1 MIIDADL
8 FSRLVAAQFPHWRAL
23 PVTEVAVSG
32 WDNRTF
38 RLGDAM
44 LIRAPSAEGY
54 VAQVEKEQVWLPR
67 LAPHLPLAIPR
78 PIARG
83 EPGEGYPWCWSVYG
97 WIEGQAA
104 SAVSTVDSRR
114 LASDLAGFLGA
125 LQSVGTDG
133 GPPAGRQSF
142 YRGGPLSTYDGQ
154 NRQAIAALGDDCDV
168 SAITAI
174 WDEALA
180 SVWIGPPVWVHG
192 DVAPGNLL
200 LRDGRLCAVIDWG
213 IMSIG
218 DPACDLAI
226 AWSYF
231 DSAARQAFRASL
243 ETDDRTW
250 SRGRGW
256 ALWKALILAS
266 GIAKGLPR
274 DIADA
279 RRVIGE
285 VLAEH

>member
-1 MIIDADL
+1 VIIDADL
-8 FSRLVAAQFPHWRAL
+8 FRRLVAVQFPQWADL
-23 PVTEVAVSG
+23 PVTGVAVSG

-38 RLGDAM
+38 RLGDTM
-44 LIRAPSAEGY
+44 LIRAPSAEAY
-54 VAQVEKEQVWLPR
+54 VAQVEKEQVWLPK
-67 LAPHLPLAIPR
+67 LAPHLPLTIPQ

-97 WIEGQAA
+97 WIEGEAVTTA
-104 SAVSTVDSRR
+104 SIVDPRQ
-114 LASDLAGFLGA
+114 LAGDLAGFLRT
-125 LQSVGTDG
+125 LQTVDTAD

-142 YRGGPLSTYDGQ
+142 YRGGPLSTYDRQ
-154 NRQAIAALGDDCDV
+154 TRQAIAALDAAFDV
-168 SAITAI
+168 RAITAI

-200 LRDGRLCAVIDWG
+200 LRDDRLCAVIDWG
-213 IMSIG
+213 IVAIG

-231 DSAARQAFRASL
+231 EGSARNVFRAHL
-243 ETDDRTW
+243 PIDDLTW

-256 ALWKALILAS
+256 ALWKALILVT
-266 GIAKGLPR
+266 GLAKGAPR
-274 DIADA
+274 EVADA
-279 RRVIGE
+279 GRVIGE
-285 VLAEH
+285 VLA